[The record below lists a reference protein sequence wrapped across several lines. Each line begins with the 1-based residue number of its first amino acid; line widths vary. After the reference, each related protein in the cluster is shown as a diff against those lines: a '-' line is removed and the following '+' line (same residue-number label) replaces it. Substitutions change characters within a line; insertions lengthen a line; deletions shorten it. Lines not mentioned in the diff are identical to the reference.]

1 MLINMDLGKALSS
14 GLSRE
19 DIFVIDGD
27 KMVKLSDLIGDKPIL
42 ANFDSSKYDIHI
54 EINQRDPDLED
65 WAKEEEDKVA
75 AEIRRDEEMS
85 KPPFIPPNK
94 NSQKFKDNAEKERHE
109 VIRLWNE
116 GKSYDEIAEEL
127 KIKTYTV
134 DKYMTRFSVIYGADV
149 VSSRKIPY
157 EVPLGEAS

>member
-1 MLINMDLGKALSS
+1 
-14 GLSRE
+14 
-19 DIFVIDGD
+19 
-27 KMVKLSDLIGDKPIL
+27 
-42 ANFDSSKYDIHI
+42 
-54 EINQRDPDLED
+54 
-65 WAKEEEDKVA
+65 
-75 AEIRRDEEMS
+75 MS
-85 KPPFIPPNK
+85 KAPFIPPNK

-127 KIKTYTV
+127 KIKIYTV
-134 DKYMTRFSVIYGADV
+134 DKYMTRFSVIYGADA